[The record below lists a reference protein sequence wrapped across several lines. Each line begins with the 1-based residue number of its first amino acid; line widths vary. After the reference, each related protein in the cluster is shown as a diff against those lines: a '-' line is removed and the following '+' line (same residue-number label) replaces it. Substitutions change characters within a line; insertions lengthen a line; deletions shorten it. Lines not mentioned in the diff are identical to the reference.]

1 MVDNRSRSVAQ
12 GQHARKR
19 GNFVAEQQRV
29 VGIDLGTTN
38 SLIAFMQGDAP
49 IVIPGED
56 GSPIVPS
63 VVAFDQETASG
74 FSVGNAARGVLLT
87 HSANAVYSVKRLMGR
102 DLTDI
107 QDELKLFPFQLA
119 EGLQPGEVLK
129 LNIGGLTL
137 TPPEVSAYILLQLK
151 RNAER
156 FFGVEVTKAVITVP
170 AYFNDAQRQATKDA
184 GRIAGLDV
192 LRLVNEPTAAALAYG
207 LDKNPDGSAK
217 DGIIAVYDFGGGTF
231 DISILKLHE
240 GIFEVIATGGDTHLG
255 GDDIDNLL
263 TAVALD
269 DIRGDL
275 GLDIST
281 NPEVVQQLRKAVI
294 EAKIALSDAES
305 TRILLEIPAG
315 TGKSQIPSGDDNKEL
330 NTKAGAPPLS
340 AVERVDSEMWE
351 GKNSGPTQPTHY
363 AREITRAQY
372 EQLIAPIIARTAAPV
387 KQALRDAGFT
397 AADIDEVVMVGGS
410 TRIPAVRKLVTE
422 LFDLEAR
429 GRKLHTEL
437 NPDEVVALGAAVQ
450 AQILSGEYS
459 SATDDLLLLDVTPLS
474 LGIEALGGVVAKI
487 IQRNSTIPASAT
499 EHFTT
504 GVDGQTNVAIHVL
517 QGEREL
523 AKDCR
528 SLARFDL
535 KGIPPMVAGLPRIEV
550 KFLID
555 ANGILHVSAREQRSG
570 QEAAVE
576 VKPTYGL
583 TDEQVEAMILESF
596 DNAEEDITA
605 RQVIEAK
612 NEAETIMTAVEKGE
626 KTPAWQQLTFDEHAA
641 IKAAASELKQAVIG
655 GDYKVIR
662 KGIDQ
667 LDKKTRRF
675 AEIMMDS
682 AVTGALGGKTMA
694 AAGADLA
701 ASQQGAAPSAPH
713 AFAKAEVSEA
723 TPAPDPFADAEA
735 DLETP
740 GESTED

>member
-1 MVDNRSRSVAQ
+1 VIGAFRA
-12 GQHARKR
+12 KR
-19 GNFVAEQQRV
+19 RGKVAEQTRV

-38 SLIAFMQGDAP
+38 SLIAFMQGDTP
-49 IVIPGED
+49 TVIPGED

-63 VVAFDQETASG
+63 VVAFDQDTTSG
-74 FSVGNAARGVLLT
+74 FSVGNAARNVLLT
-87 HSANAVYSVKRLMGR
+87 NSANAVYSVKRLMGR
-102 DLTDI
+102 DLTDVES
-107 QDELKLFPFQLA
+107 ELKLFPFQLA
-119 EGLQPGEVLK
+119 EGLQPNEVLK
-129 LNIGGLTL
+129 LNVGGLTL
-137 TPPEVSAYILLQLK
+137 TPPEISAYILLQLK

-156 FFGVEVTKAVITVP
+156 FFGHEITKAVITVP

-207 LDKNPDGSAK
+207 LDKQK

-269 DIRGDL
+269 DIKGDL
-275 GLDIST
+275 NLDVTT
-281 NPEVVQQLRKAVI
+281 NPEIIQQLRKAVI
-294 EAKIALSDAES
+294 EAKIALSANDTA
-305 TRILLEIPAG
+305 RITL
-315 TGKSQIPSGDDNKEL
+315 QIPGTRGTTN
-330 NTKAGAPPLS
+330 AGAPDLSPLEIGDGITPKS
-340 AVERVDSEMWE
+340 A
-351 GKNSGPTQPTHY
+351 GTLTY
-363 AREITRAQY
+363 AREITREQFN
-372 EQLIAPIIARTAAPV
+372 QLIAPVIARTAAPV
-387 KQALRDAGFT
+387 QQALKDAQLSPEQ
-397 AADIDEVVMVGGS
+397 IDEVVMVGGS
-410 TRIPAVRKLVTE
+410 TRIPAVRTLVTQ
-422 LFDLEAR
+422 LFDLESR
-429 GRKLHTEL
+429 NKKLHTEL

-450 AQILSGEYS
+450 AQILSGTENA
-459 SATDDLLLLDVTPLS
+459 ATNDLLLLDVTPLS

-535 KGIPPMVAGLPRIEV
+535 KNIPPMVAGLPRIEV

-570 QEAAVE
+570 QTAEVE

-583 TDEQVEAMILESF
+583 TDEQVETMILDSF

-605 RQVIEAK
+605 RQVIEAT
-612 NEAETIMTAVEKGE
+612 NEANTILEAVAKGE
-626 KTPAWQQLTFDEHAA
+626 KSPAWQQLTSNEHAEIKVAVDHLKAA
-641 IKAAASELKQAVIG
+641 IKGS
-655 GDYKVIR
+655 DYKIIR
-662 KGIDQ
+662 QSIEQ

-675 AEIMMDS
+675 AEIMMDT
-682 AVTGALGGKTMA
+682 AVTGALGGKTMS
-694 AAGADLA
+694 A
-701 ASQQGAAPSAPH
+701 ASEGIDAGLNAPTNAPH
-713 AFAKAEVSEA
+713 AFAKADVDDG
-723 TPAPDPFADAEA
+723 TPQNLIQIDKANPDPH
-735 DLETP
+735 

>member
-1 MVDNRSRSVAQ
+1 
-12 GQHARKR
+12 
-19 GNFVAEQQRV
+19 VAEQQQRV

-38 SLIAFMQGDAP
+38 SLVAYMQGDTP
-49 IVIPGED
+49 QVIPGED

-63 VVAFDQETASG
+63 VVAFDPETTEG
-74 FSVGNAARGVLLT
+74 FAVGNAARDVLLKQP
-87 HSANAVYSVKRLMGR
+87 ANAVYSVKRLMGR
-102 DLTDI
+102 DIEDV
-107 QDELKLFPFQLA
+107 QSELKLFPFHVA
-119 EGLQPGEVLK
+119 DGLKAGEVLK
-129 LNIGGLTL
+129 LDVGGLTL
-137 TPPEVSAYILLQLK
+137 TPPEISAYVLLQLK

-156 FFGVEVTKAVITVP
+156 FFGAAVTKAVITVP

-207 LDKNPDGSAK
+207 LDKLHGGK
-217 DGIIAVYDFGGGTF
+217 DGVIAVYDFGGGTF

-255 GDDIDNLL
+255 GDDIDHLL
-263 TAVALD
+263 LGVAID

-275 GLDIST
+275 NIDVAT
-281 NPEVVQQLRKAVI
+281 QPEAIQALRKAVI
-294 EAKIALSDAES
+294 DAKIALSSNPTA
-305 TRILLEIPAG
+305 RIQVELG
-315 TGKSQIPSGDDNKEL
+315 GGKQYL
-330 NTKAGAPPLS
+330 
-340 AVERVDSEMWE
+340 
-351 GKNSGPTQPTHY
+351 
-363 AREITRAQY
+363 REITREQF
-372 EQLIAPIIARTAAPV
+372 EQLIQPVIERTAAPV
-387 KQALRDAGFT
+387 KQALKDSGLAPEQ
-397 AADIDEVVMVGGS
+397 IDEVVMVGGS
-410 TRIPAVRKLVTE
+410 TRIPAVRGLVTK

-429 GRKLHTEL
+429 GKKLHTEL

-450 AQILSGEYS
+450 AQILSGETS
-459 SATDDLLLLDVTPLS
+459 AATDDLLLLDVTPLS

-555 ANGILHVSAREQRSG
+555 ANGILQVSAREQRSG
-570 QEAAVE
+570 KEAQVE

-596 DNAEEDITA
+596 DMAEADITA
-605 RQVIEAK
+605 RQVIEAQ
-612 NEAETIMTAVEKGE
+612 NEAQTILDAVEKGE
-626 KTPAWQQLTFDEHAA
+626 QSPAWQQLTSVEHEGIRAA
-641 IKAAASELKQAVIG
+641 VLELQASMRG
-655 GDYKVIR
+655 GDYKIIR
-662 KGIDQ
+662 KAIDQ

-682 AVTGALGGKTMA
+682 AVSGALQGKTMSS
-694 AAGADLA
+694 AGE
-701 ASQQGAAPSAPH
+701 SMGEGPSAPH
-713 AFAKAEVSEA
+713 PFAKAQIDES
-723 TPAPDPFADAEA
+723 APKNLIEKAEA
-735 DLETP
+735 DPETP
-740 GESTED
+740 GESEED

>member
-1 MVDNRSRSVAQ
+1 VAD
-12 GQHARKR
+12 K
-19 GNFVAEQQRV
+19 QQRV

-38 SLIAFMQGDAP
+38 SLIATMQGDVP

-56 GSPIVPS
+56 GSGIVPS
-63 VVAFDQETASG
+63 VVAFEEETANG
-74 FSVGNAARGVLLT
+74 FAVGNAARKVLLT
-87 HSANAVYSVKRLMGR
+87 NAADAVYSVKRLMGR
-102 DLTDI
+102 DLADVEP
-107 QDELKLFPFQLA
+107 ELKLFPFHLA
-119 EGLQPGEVLK
+119 HGLKHGEVLRLK
-129 LNIGGLTL
+129 VGGLTL
-137 TPPEVSAYILLQLK
+137 TPPEISAYILLQLK

-156 FFGVEVTKAVITVP
+156 FFGAEVKQAVITVP

-184 GRIAGLDV
+184 GRIAGLEV

-207 LDKNPDGSAK
+207 LDKK
-217 DGIIAVYDFGGGTF
+217 RDGIIAVYDLGGGTF

-263 TAVALD
+263 VGVALS
-269 DIRGDL
+269 
-275 GLDIST
+275 DISGDT
-281 NPEVVQQLRKAVI
+281 LLWSDSEKQFGDENSIGPDFSKSPEVVQAIRKAVI
-294 EAKIALSDAES
+294 EAKIALSTADTAKL
-305 TRILLEIPAG
+305 IVDLP
-315 TGKSQIPSGDDNKEL
+315 TGKQYL
-330 NTKAGAPPLS
+330 
-340 AVERVDSEMWE
+340 
-351 GKNSGPTQPTHY
+351 
-363 AREITRAQY
+363 REISREQF
-372 EQLIAPIIARTAAPV
+372 EQLIAPVIQRTAPAV
-387 KQALRDAGFT
+387 KQAMKDAGLT
-397 AADIDEVVMVGGS
+397 PEQIDEVVMVGGS
-410 TRIPAVRKLVTE
+410 TRIPAVRALVTG

-450 AQILSGEYS
+450 AQILSGAENA
-459 SATDDLLLLDVTPLS
+459 ATEDLLLLDVTPLS

-555 ANGILHVSAREQRSG
+555 ANGILQVSAREQRSG
-570 QEAAVE
+570 QEAQVE

-583 TDEQVEAMILESF
+583 TDEQVETMILDSF

-612 NEAETIMTAVEKGE
+612 NEAGTILDAVAKGE
-626 KTPAWQQLTFDEHAA
+626 KTDAWGQLSAEEHAA
-641 IKAAASELKQAVIG
+641 IAAAVTELKSAVAG

-662 KGIDQ
+662 AGIER
-667 LDKKTRRF
+667 LDKATRRF

-694 AAGADLA
+694 AAGDAIDA
-701 ASQQGAAPSAPH
+701 KGNAPSAPH
-713 AFAKAEVSEA
+713 PFKKA
-723 TPAPDPFADAEA
+723 DFD
-735 DLETP
+735 
-740 GESTED
+740 